1 MLSLDSGAGRSLV
14 SLSPVW
20 GHSGQV
26 QTLATAGL
34 LPGPGLIVRVT
45 AASAGLVVMAG
56 SEVAVIQVGG

>member
-1 MLSLDSGAGRSLV
+1 M
-14 SLSPVW
+14 
-20 GHSGQV
+20 